1 MVPRT
6 NAPLIRKRFFMTEEE
21 TKLWARLRQVRL
33 EMRFSIR
40 DVERYHELEEELK
53 NLKKAIA
60 KEKLNIYREERKIE
74 NGEYKRK

>member
-1 MVPRT
+1 
-6 NAPLIRKRFFMTEEE
+6 MTEEE